1 MPIPPSNPYRT
12 DYPGA
17 GSFYG
22 RAAEI
27 AALVESMHT
36 GRQSLA
42 AVMGGR
48 GMGKTSLAI
57 RVLEELEANPSVT
70 VHLVRKVAADPLDF
84 LAQIAVRLGR
94 PIDASCPVESLVAAV
109 RAAPGRVVLLADE
122 IDGLLASEP
131 GRDLVEAL
139 RIAWEE
145 LAGKLGLVI
154 FGGSALRSLLGR
166 GSSPFLRAARWVPLK
181 GLSLEEAAGLIR
193 EPLSLTL
200 PDSLVEVLWEQT
212 GGHPLLLQAILERA
226 VSLSAPAAT
235 NPDAL
240 PALIV
245 DRLPA
250 AVRAIAD
257 ERLEPTLFP
266 IWWDNLGESGQAI
279 YRALVAHRR
288 PVERHEQARVLG
300 HDPRAGI
307 EVLETTG
314 VARSDG
320 DQVLPRG
327 ELFRVW
333 AEHNHPRP
341 SHVPPPSDRRLP
353 EILRT
358 FGAHAFEVLVVSAI
372 ARWSRSIS
380 EYPTWALR
388 SGRASGNARLLPEQH
403 FQLGLLTA
411 LQQRDLLL
419 EAEGLSSAGGRADV
433 KARWPP
439 DPDRRAILEVKIWG
453 RNDYRDV
460 VSQLLRYAIP
470 ADEFA
475 CVIMLDRQAR
485 PLAERYRSECLDER
499 SGGSVLWPASEGDT
513 ASLPTFVTRH
523 QRPTGH
529 PLRVY
534 HFVVQLPPDDPGPP

>member
-1 MPIPPSNPYRT
+1 MTSPPSNPYRT

-22 RAAEI
+22 RASEI
-27 AALVESMHT
+27 AMLVESLRT

-57 RVLEELEANPSVT
+57 RVQDELRSDPAVT
-70 VHLVRKVAADPLDF
+70 VHLIRKVSADPIDF
-84 LAQIAVRLGR
+84 LSQLSVRLAR
-94 PIDASCPVESLVAAV
+94 PIDPSCPVESLVEAV
-109 RAAPGRVVLLADE
+109 RATAGSRIVLLADE
-122 IDGLLASEP
+122 IDGLIASEQ
-131 GRDLVEAL
+131 GRELVEAL

-154 FGGSALRSLLGR
+154 FGGSALRTLLNR
-166 GSSPFLRAARWVPLK
+166 GNSPFLRAARWLPLK
-181 GLSLEEAAGLIR
+181 GLSLSDAAALIR
-193 EPLSLTL
+193 EPLHLTV
-200 PDSLVEVLWEQT
+200 PDPLVEVLWEQT

-226 VSLSAPAAT
+226 VALGAP
-235 NPDAL
+235 
-240 PALIV
+240 IV
-245 DRLPA
+245 DRLPD
-250 AVRAIAD
+250 AVRTIAD

-266 IWWDNLGESGQAI
+266 IWWDNLGENGQAI
-279 YRALVAHRR
+279 YRALISHRK
-288 PVERHEQARVLG
+288 PVERHEQAHVFG
-300 HDPRAGI
+300 QAPRAGI

-333 AEHNHPRP
+333 VEHNHPRP
-341 SHVPPPSDRRLP
+341 SHGPPASDRRLP
-353 EILRT
+353 EVLRA
-358 FGAHAFEVLVVSAI
+358 FGAHAFEALLVSAI
-372 ARWSRSIS
+372 ARWSRSVV

-403 FQLGLLTA
+403 FQLSLLTA
-411 LQQRDLLL
+411 LHQRDLLL
-419 EAEGLSSAGGRADV
+419 EAEGLSSAGGRADL

-439 DPDRRAILEVKIWG
+439 EPTRRACIEIKIWG

-460 VSQLLRYAIP
+460 VSQILGYAIP
-470 ADEFA
+470 EDDFA

-485 PLAERYRSECLDER
+485 PLRELYHDECIGGRPGSSLRWPTLTADSAESA
-499 SGGSVLWPASEGDT
+499 SHPA
-513 ASLPTFVTRH
+513 FVTEHERAGG
-523 QRPTGH
+523 R

-534 HFVVQLPPDDPGPP
+534 HFIVQLPPDEIDP